1 MPINLA
7 NMTGGQR
14 TESYT
19 TLFGP
24 ADILNIQTD
33 IDEDE
38 MERIEE
44 EVRPGCEKIK
54 QGHKRIMK
62 KNLKNKT
69 DAITNGRRSGSRKIE
84 LEHYDTETNLFSV

>member
-1 MPINLA
+1 MN
-7 NMTGGQR
+7 
-14 TESYT
+14 ESYT

-62 KNLKNKT
+62 K
-69 DAITNGRRSGSRKIE
+69 I
-84 LEHYDTETNLFSV
+84 